1 MGIRRTHRFPGT
13 RRCGRVRRWH
23 LALAAVIAVCLTSA
37 ALTPSIAAATAKFQP
52 NHKTFTDDFS
62 AFDQRYWTVQT
73 LGGVEVDANDA
84 TGLTCS
90 IPAEVTEPYFY
101 GLVIPKEDFFI
112 KANSDFHA
120 RLLYQ
125 CLNWPHANGVHV
137 VLVVTV
143 LDKTNKKT
151 AYQLSVARDSNNSSR
166 DEEYSLSIWKGA
178 GRKAK
183 HVWKTQ
189 VTDDRNGSLHVVHLK
204 GVLRAAAGGLIYE
217 FKPKETKL
225 GRVLWSLKVDGQQA
239 YFGFQPVSV
248 GLTKFWVWSAK
259 GFHEPSPEW

>member
-1 MGIRRTHRFPGT
+1 MGIRRTLRFPGT
-13 RRCGRVRRWH
+13 RRCARVRRWY
-23 LALAAVIAVCLTSA
+23 LVLSALIAVCLTSA
-37 ALTPSIAAATAKFQP
+37 ALTPSMAAATAQFYQ
-52 NHKTFTDDFS
+52 NHKAFKDNFS
-62 AFDQRYWTVQT
+62 AFDHRYWTVQT
-73 LGGVEVDANDA
+73 LGGVEVDANADSR
-84 TGLTCS
+84 LTFS
-90 IPAEVTEPYFY
+90 IPGEVTAPYFY

-112 KANSDFHA
+112 KANSDFHVS
-120 RLLYQ
+120 LLYR

-151 AYQLSVARDSNNSSR
+151 AYQFSVARDSNNSSR
-166 DEEYSLSIWKGA
+166 DEEYSLSIWKGT

-183 HVWKTQ
+183 HVWKTK
-189 VTDDRNGSLHVVHLK
+189 VTDDRNGSLDVVHMN
-204 GVLRAAAGGLIYE
+204 GVLRAGAGGLMYE

-248 GLTKFWVWSAK
+248 GLTKFVVWSAK